1 MKNPDRNSVSQ
12 LAELPNIGKAIAQD
26 LKLIGIEH
34 PLQLIGKD
42 AYELYEAL
50 GVVLGKRQDPC
61 VIDVFLSVITFME
74 GGDPLP
80 WWSFTDERKNYLA
93 QQPDTKNKVSYDK

>member
-12 LAELPNIGKAIAQD
+12 LEALPNIGNAIAQN
-26 LKLIGIEH
+26 LKLIGVEH

-42 AYELYEAL
+42 AYELHKAL
-50 GVVLGKRQDPC
+50 GDVLGKRQDPC

-74 GGDPLP
+74 GGDALP
-80 WWSFTDERKNYLA
+80 WWSFSDERKKHLA
-93 QQPDTKNKVSYDK
+93 QTLDKHE